1 MPSFFYVLKPYR
13 VFSLFH
19 LVAVDVWFVVSA
31 ARERVQKRLEITT
44 RNILRTDVK
53 KPSYAGLPN
62 TAKILGRY
70 IEKITLA
77 FPTEV
82 HFQNYAKLEK
92 RKCEQAFFCS
102 LPLHFSA
109 PFAHS
114 AALVCHSLA
123 GKWKLNF

>member
-19 LVAVDVWFVVSA
+19 LVAVDVWFVAST

-44 RNILRTDVK
+44 RNILRPDVR

-82 HFQNYAKLEK
+82 HFQNHAKLEK
-92 RKCEQAFFCS
+92 RKCEQAFFVLS
-102 LPLHFSA
+102 LSTSQHLLLIQPHLFVTR
-109 PFAHS
+109 
-114 AALVCHSLA
+114 LLEN
-123 GKWKLNF
+123 GN